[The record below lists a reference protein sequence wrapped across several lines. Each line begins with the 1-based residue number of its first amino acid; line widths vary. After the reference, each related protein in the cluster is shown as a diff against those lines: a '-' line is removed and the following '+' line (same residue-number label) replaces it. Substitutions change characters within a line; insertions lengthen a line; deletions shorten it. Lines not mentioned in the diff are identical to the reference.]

1 MKEVALG
8 VLASLVMQKLFA
20 GASFTDPSVGLGIL
34 VSFTLYLCAFHF
46 YMVFESWEQ
55 LMDCMS
61 RGLDL
66 QPQVDTG

>member
-34 VSFTLYLCAFHF
+34 
-46 YMVFESWEQ
+46 
-55 LMDCMS
+55 
-61 RGLDL
+61 
-66 QPQVDTG
+66 